1 MIDPVAFR
9 LVLLIFLLTLVC
21 YSAVRQAPRNVQI
34 IVFGA
39 LFARFLATAF
49 VNAFPVIPYTRDYPK
64 YNSAIQTI
72 VGGWHEG
79 VLFSISPFG
88 VVKTYSYLMA
98 PFYAVAP
105 TTVTVELVNGLLGAL
120 VVFNVYRITKR
131 LHTRSWALVP
141 TLLVAA
147 YPSFIHYTSI
157 LMRDA
162 LIIFLISELVYLLV
176 KWITIGKT
184 PWLSIIV
191 VAFLVF
197 LRPENLAF
205 LLPTITVAVLL
216 KNDIRLSS
224 LQTISVSGVL
234 FIGGSIIVAI
244 MRRLL
249 PEEIPTPSPE
259 ALSARRTWLARDS
272 GEISG
277 NYLSS
282 VTFDSWGD
290 VIVFAP
296 IGAVYFLLVPF
307 PWMIDLSNPF
317 MIIALIENIFLL
329 YPAVIVLLARLRYPT
344 TLSQAEVLL
353 LVTLL
358 FGITSYGLVEGNMGP
373 AMRHRLQFT
382 FLIFILAAPKFPLI
396 TPFPV
401 TSADGTANPANE

>member
-1 MIDPVAFR
+1 MIDPLVFR
-9 LVLLIFLLTLVC
+9 LGLIILLLTIVC
-21 YSAVRQAPRNVQI
+21 YLAVRRVERNVQV

-88 VVKTYSYLMA
+88 VVKTYSYIVA
-98 PFYAVAP
+98 PVYAIAP

-120 VVFNVYRITKR
+120 VVFNVYRIIKTTHNHSR
-131 LHTRSWALVP
+131 ALVP
-141 TLLVAA
+141 TLLVSA

-162 LIIFLISELVYLLV
+162 LIIFLISELVYSLV
-176 KWITIGKT
+176 RWVATGKT
-184 PWLSIIV
+184 PWLSLV
-191 VAFLVF
+191 VVPVLVL

-205 LLPTITVAVLL
+205 ILPTIAIAVLL
-216 KNDIRLSS
+216 KYDIRLSS
-224 LQTISVSGVL
+224 RQMISVGGVL
-234 FIGGSIIVAI
+234 LVAGSMLVVI
-244 MRRLL
+244 MRRLVPGEL
-249 PEEIPTPSPE
+249 PTPSPE
-259 ALSARRTWLARDS
+259 TLSAKRAWLARDTS
-272 GEISG
+272 DIGG

-282 VTFDSWGD
+282 VAFESWAD
-290 VIVFAP
+290 VVVFVP
-296 IGAVYFLLVPF
+296 VGAAYFLLVPL
-307 PWMIDLSNPF
+307 PWMVDMSNPF
-317 MIIALIENIFLL
+317 MIVALIENIFLL
-329 YPAVIVLLARLRYPT
+329 YPAIIAMVARLRYPT

-353 LVTLL
+353 LAALV

-382 FLIFILAAPKFPLI
+382 FLVFILATPRFPLV

-401 TSADGTANPANE
+401 TSVDKPANLANE